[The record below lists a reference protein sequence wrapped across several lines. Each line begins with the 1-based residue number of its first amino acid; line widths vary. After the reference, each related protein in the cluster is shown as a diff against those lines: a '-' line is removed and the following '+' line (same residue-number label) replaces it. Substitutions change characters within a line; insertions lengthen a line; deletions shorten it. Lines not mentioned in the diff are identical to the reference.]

1 MAEAHHRKKNPY
13 QVRLALLEG
22 AASIAMEHGL
32 AAVSVQAVSFAAGV
46 TKGGFFHHF
55 PSKQALLEGMVAWL
69 LEAIDSH
76 IEAAIALDPEPHGC
90 FTRAYVGSV
99 FQAKF
104 SEDRW
109 ATLWISTLT
118 DPQLSMKWAE
128 WFQAR
133 LERHRATDTGAD
145 LEAVRLTV
153 GGIWLAGTAGVPIQ
167 FPEEHCKW
175 LIAATYQ

>member
-1 MAEAHHRKKNPY
+1 MAEAHRRKKNPD

-22 AASIAMEHGL
+22 AASIAMERGL
-32 AAVSVQAVSFAAGV
+32 AAVSVQAVSDAAGV

-55 PSKQALLEGMVAWL
+55 PCKQALLDGMMAWL
-69 LEAIDSH
+69 LDALDSRID
-76 IEAAIALDPEPHGC
+76 AAINFDPEPHGC

-99 FQAKF
+99 FQPKI
-104 SEDRW
+104 SGDRW
-109 ATLWISTLT
+109 ATLWMSTLT

-128 WFQAR
+128 WYQAR

-167 FPEEHCKW
+167 FPEEHCRR